1 MSNEEAW
8 IASFLAGPHEGG
20 LSDLEALSLREDL
33 RIMPL
38 QRDVRALLEDLPSLG
53 AVDCTTGNG
62 GAICTRR
69 EAVRTVLPMA
79 EGTTLLGDPGGLR
92 WLEASW
98 RHSAAVLSRGGDF
111 TDTPPCLL
119 FFGETGR
126 LAHQITLPDP
136 AAWEAF
142 ADLVRR
148 HQGCWTCLRP
158 QAERPGA
165 PVPAECP
172 IWLLR
177 DAWCDSAS
185 DRDLDLRLQGLGLD
199 RLLALRALEGLYTAP
214 VPVEELA
221 SLLEGLAASGLP
233 VHAQVGNRHCTQVL
247 EAPIGSLVFGPESW
261 DLRIAGATIRILPSS
276 LDRVWSVVQPRRGG
290 ERHRFECYDARG
302 ERVLALSS
310 PQDPCPLVYAG
321 WQRAIGRLEGGP
333 PTRG

>member
-1 MSNEEAW
+1 MSKEEAW
-8 IASFLAGPHEGG
+8 IASFVAGGPHRDG

-38 QRDVRALLEDLPSLG
+38 QQDVRALLEDLPSLG

-69 EAVRTVLPMA
+69 EAVRTVLPVA
-79 EGTTLLGDPGGLR
+79 EGATLLGDPGGLC

-98 RHSAAVLSRGGDF
+98 RHSAAVLSRGNDF

-136 AAWEAF
+136 AAWGAF

-148 HQGCWTCLRP
+148 HHGRWTCLRP
-158 QAERPGA
+158 GAELPGA
-165 PVPAECP
+165 PASSECP

-177 DAWCDSAS
+177 DAWCGSVS
-185 DRDLDLRLQGLGLD
+185 DRDLEIRLRGLGLG
-199 RLLALRALEGLYTAP
+199 RLLALRALEGLYTTP
-214 VPVEELA
+214 LLTEELA

-247 EAPIGSLVFGPESW
+247 EAPIKGLALSPEAW
-261 DLRIAGATIRILPSS
+261 ELRIAGATLRILPSS
-276 LDRVWSVVQPRRGG
+276 LESIWSVVQPRPGG
-290 ERHRFECYDARG
+290 ERHRFECYDAQG

-310 PQDPCPLVYAG
+310 PQDPCPLVHGG
-321 WQRAIGRLEGGP
+321 WQRAIGRLEGG
-333 PTRG
+333 RSH